1 MTHPV
6 TVTQHGRMLLIVVV
20 VVPAGRLV
28 TALTLQ
34 QLNRAPSEPPGKTP
48 TP

>member
-1 MTHPV
+1 
-6 TVTQHGRMLLIVVV
+6 MLLIVVV
-20 VVPAGRLV
+20 SCLLRLV